1 MRLPEALKN
10 CLSANLKLSKTHLHE
25 IGQSRGFLGGV
36 LEPLLKTELLLIKN
50 LFKSFAKSALI
61 QLGLPAT
68 VSATDADLH
77 KERYGSGIT
86 ILKIF
91 DKEVNDVMKM
101 VKYPEKFGFLI
112 KAVSEKIQ
120 YRAKEQKGWFLSVLL
135 GTLGATLLGNMLIG
149 KRVLRAGEG
158 TTRGGEKFQYH
169 LIFQLIL
176 KYKCIIKINLM
187 MFIQEIIQ
195 LKQRMGH
202 MS

>member
-1 MRLPEALKN
+1 M
-10 CLSANLKLSKTHLHE
+10 
-25 IGQSRGFLGGV
+25 
-36 LEPLLKTELLLIKN
+36 
-50 LFKSFAKSALI
+50 
-61 QLGLPAT
+61 
-68 VSATDADLH
+68 
-77 KERYGSGIT
+77 
-86 ILKIF
+86 
-91 DKEVNDVMKM
+91 
-101 VKYPEKFGFLI
+101 
-112 KAVSEKIQ
+112 
-120 YRAKEQKGWFLSVLL
+120 LL

-169 LIFQLIL
+169 LIFRLIL